1 MVFESVLVDIL
12 NRYLRPYVKR
22 LDPSQIKVGVWKG
35 EITGVQAAS
44 CSCRNKLE
52 LFHTFHVVIPW
63 ETLQFTRN
71 DVATMPPKIW
81 KVNSFPNQIIINE
94 NLLLVI
100 PPPC

>member
-35 EITGVQAAS
+35 EIAGVQAAS

-71 DVATMPPKIW
+71 DVATKNMKS
-81 KVNSFPNQIIINE
+81 SFPNQIIINE